1 MEVENQIE
9 NLNNFIENVITV
21 QKSKTI
27 NALERLRVKYL
38 GKLEMIEKQIKKTEE
53 RLLSELS
60 NELSEAQP
68 IELIEKKQRG
78 RPKKIYPTILP
89 EIINDVI
96 IDTYETQLDP
106 LILST
111 VVFTDNC
118 IPVFASEFSIE

>member
-9 NLNNFIENVITV
+9 TLNNFIENVITV

-96 IDTYETQLDP
+96 IDTYETKKED
-106 LILST
+106 LI
-111 VVFTDNC
+111 FNGPPD
-118 IPVFASEFSIE
+118 SEFSV